1 MTDYRF
7 RFMKT
12 VCDSTGHPHR
22 CVEGVVDI
30 YLAKNKDRALQ
41 AAKYRFERMKGI
53 SHWDLYAD
61 TVELDL
67 GPNADINSRD
77 LDVVR

>member
-1 MTDYRF
+1 MTDYHF

-12 VCDSTGHPHR
+12 VYDSTGHPHR

-30 YLAKNKDRALQ
+30 YQAKNKDRALQ

-61 TVELDL
+61 TVELDFDQR
-67 GPNADINSRD
+67 ADVNGRE